1 MRTLLTGPSFSSNK
15 MKKKAFSRPAALSD
29 EGFHGK
35 AAMVGSL
42 AFFNFGTERGGMQY
56 VLCSNCFSRIQIFSS
71 NDDIFVALCNKQ
83 HPTFQHVVKSF
94 LKGTTNWLII

>member
-42 AFFNFGTERGGMQY
+42 AFFIFGTERGGDAVCS
-56 VLCSNCFSRIQIFSS
+56 VLKLFQQDPNIF
-71 NDDIFVALCNKQ
+71 Q
-83 HPTFQHVVKSF
+83 
-94 LKGTTNWLII
+94 